1 LAHGV
6 HPGNI
11 LALTFTNKA
20 ADEMKA
26 RVRRLAPG
34 ADVWIGTFHR
44 FCARLLRRYANYV
57 GLDTNFTIYDTSDS
71 RQALKKA
78 LRRLDI
84 AETMTTPERMASQ
97 ISWLKNHLIV
107 ADDFH
112 DRDTG
117 EISSAVK
124 KVYPAY
130 QAELLA
136 ANAVDFDDLLLHTVT
151 LLKQSPELRSHLDEA
166 YQYVMVDEYQ
176 DTNLAQYAIV
186 RGLSNVYPNL
196 AVTGDPDQS
205 IYGWRGANLSNILDF
220 EKDYPKV
227 RVVRLE
233 QNYRSTPNVLRV
245 AQALISNNLRRKPKD
260 LFTDNPEGAPVV
272 LATYNTHNQEAE
284 DIVQEITRQIRDNG
298 RRPRDFAIFYRVNA
312 LSRTFEHLLRSEGIP
327 YQIVNGVEFYQR
339 KEIKDLLAYLHLIYN
354 PLDNAA
360 FDRIINVPP
369 RRIGKT
375 TVERLTE
382 YAAQQRVPMLQAARE
397 SAQVAG
403 VAKIAQ
409 PRLRD
414 FTRMIDRLSQQ
425 AHLSVAGLLNQLLD
439 ETGYLVELR
448 ASGTPEDDER
458 AENVEELLTAAAEF
472 DDANEDPDA
481 LGAFLDKASLV
492 NDIDAW
498 DEQTDRVTLMT
509 LHAAKGLEFPCV
521 YIVGVEHGLLP
532 HERSLSNRDQEEEE
546 RRLLFVGITRAQLH
560 LQLSYCRIRSRR
572 GNLSHAIPSNFLM
585 ELPRNEMEIKDLC
598 TGPAFRT
605 FHDDDE
611 FDAFDSG
618 PEDDVEVIDVRSGE
632 RTPATS
638 SEYSQLAATSEPNP
652 MPQDGDENARVNPP
666 PRSPAFGGSH
676 LPLQTAADMLSPG
689 ARLAAPNTVDPDQF
703 QVGMTVVHPTYGPG
717 KIATLSGNGKDR
729 TATINFAALP
739 APKSFIL
746 SRSAIRPARL

>member
-1 LAHGV
+1 
-6 HPGNI
+6 
-11 LALTFTNKA
+11 
-20 ADEMKA
+20 
-26 RVRRLAPG
+26 
-34 ADVWIGTFHR
+34 
-44 FCARLLRRYANYV
+44 
-57 GLDTNFTIYDTSDS
+57 
-71 RQALKKA
+71 
-78 LRRLDI
+78 
-84 AETMTTPERMASQ
+84 
-97 ISWLKNHLIV
+97 
-107 ADDFH
+107 
-112 DRDTG
+112 
-117 EISSAVK
+117 
-124 KVYPAY
+124 
-130 QAELLA
+130 
-136 ANAVDFDDLLLHTVT
+136 
-151 LLKQSPELRSHLDEA
+151 
-166 YQYVMVDEYQ
+166 
-176 DTNLAQYAIV
+176 
-186 RGLSNVYPNL
+186 
-196 AVTGDPDQS
+196 
-205 IYGWRGANLSNILDF
+205 
-220 EKDYPKV
+220 
-227 RVVRLE
+227 
-233 QNYRSTPNVLRV
+233 
-245 AQALISNNLRRKPKD
+245 
-260 LFTDNPEGAPVV
+260 
-272 LATYNTHNQEAE
+272 
-284 DIVQEITRQIRDNG
+284 
-298 RRPRDFAIFYRVNA
+298 
-312 LSRTFEHLLRSEGIP
+312 
-327 YQIVNGVEFYQR
+327 
-339 KEIKDLLAYLHLIYN
+339 
-354 PLDNAA
+354 
-360 FDRIINVPP
+360 
-369 RRIGKT
+369 
-375 TVERLTE
+375 
-382 YAAQQRVPMLQAARE
+382 
-397 SAQVAG
+397 
-403 VAKIAQ
+403 
-409 PRLRD
+409 D

-509 LHAAKGLEFPCV
+509 LHAAKGLEFPWV

-532 HERSLSNRDQEEEE
+532 HERSLSNRNQEEEE

-605 FHDDDE
+605 FNDDDE

-638 SEYSQLAATSEPNP
+638 SEYSQLVATSEPNP
-652 MPQDGDENARVNPP
+652 LPQDASDNARGNPP

-689 ARLAAPNTVDPDQF
+689 TSQAAPNTVNPDQF